1 MAKNQ
6 SAQSRRN
13 NGDSGTMQPSVRNQV
28 EFTGFIARGI
38 GKRAL
43 ILTAEFPF
51 IYIGTITEV
60 IMDYV
65 LVDVDTAEQAIFE
78 DRIWAIHIE
87 AIRVIYYEMDG
98 FPRIP
103 ELKE

>member
-6 SAQSRRN
+6 SQSRRN
-13 NGDSGTMQPSVRNQV
+13 NGDTETMQPSVRNQT
-28 EFTGFIARGI
+28 EFTEFVTRGI

-43 ILTAEFPF
+43 FLTAEFPF
-51 IYIGTITEV
+51 ISIGTITDV
-60 IMDYV
+60 VVDYV